1 MGRTNGF
8 LYEEVLLDRQ
18 TYAYRGERSRIVKED
33 EGFERA
39 KGIEPVG
46 HAKGL
51 EILFERLATA
61 IVDKPGQLP

>member
-1 MGRTNGF
+1 M
-8 LYEEVLLDRQ
+8 LLDRQ
-18 TYAYRGERSRIVKED
+18 AFAYRGERSRIVKENV
-33 EGFERA
+33 GFEQA

-51 EILFERLATA
+51 WILFERLATA